1 MFEHDRL
8 LRDNNWR
15 LGAGVTYSM
24 PHMDVFFSYV
34 EFVRGTDSHAGRAFT
49 AGVSWPFELGR
60 RQPPKLQGVGRLQ
73 PA

>member
-15 LGAGVTYSM
+15 LGAGITYSM
-24 PHMDVFFSYV
+24 PQMDVFASYV

-49 AGVSWPFELGR
+49 TGISWPFELGR
-60 RQPPKLQGVGRLQ
+60 RAP
-73 PA
+73 